1 MDVLAACPADPSTPS
16 RYTEDRQPRALAPA
30 FCTKPTAAGQSPALR
45 AKSTCARV
53 EHAPR
58 YTRPYRDCPEAHHAM
73 RLSTIKL
80 SGFKSF
86 VDPTTLHLPTNM
98 TGVVGP
104 NGCGKSNIIDAVRWV
119 MGESSA
125 SRLRGDSLTDV
136 IFSGSS
142 ARKPVSQAT
151 VELIF
156 DNTDHTI
163 TGEYASFNE
172 ISVKRTVS
180 RDGSSNYYLN
190 GTKCRRRDITD
201 LFLGTGLGPR
211 SYSIIEQ
218 GMISQIIEARPEDL
232 RVYLEEAAG
241 ISKYKE
247 RRKETETRIRHTRE
261 NLDRLGDLREEIG
274 KQLEHL
280 KRQARQAEQYQGLQ
294 EERKIKDAEW
304 KALEFRGLDQRL
316 GGLREALSQEETR
329 LQQFIAEQRDAEARI
344 ETSRVRRE
352 EAADAL
358 STAQAEVY
366 QVGSTLARLEQQ
378 IQHQREMSQRLN
390 KARDE
395 TQQALAELGQHISG
409 DESKL
414 IVLRDAVELAEPQL
428 EQLQEENEIKQ
439 EALRDAE
446 ARLADWQARWE
457 AHTRSTSEASRAGEV
472 ERTRVDYLDRQVLE
486 ADRRREALAV
496 ERGGLDLESLADAFE
511 ELQLQHETQK
521 AALDGLTEQVEARKE
536 AVAGLQD
543 RQRTGQTELADIRK
557 QAQAARGRLSSLE
570 TLPQAALGQEQGA
583 AVAWLKQHRLDSGAR
598 VGERLS
604 VESGWEN
611 AVESALG
618 QLIEGV
624 LVDAPESLVG
634 ALAELGEG
642 RIALVSAE
650 QGTLDVAPTSLAA
663 KVQGPTAIRRLL
675 ARLHAAED
683 LEQARALQATL
694 GEGDSV
700 ITRGGERLGEGW
712 VRVSRSGAAKQGALL
727 REREIVTLREQIDT
741 LQEREA
747 ELEER
752 LAAFRDQLL
761 AGEQH
766 REEAQRQLY
775 QAHRSVS
782 ELGGQLQSQQ
792 GKVDAAR
799 TRIDRIEG
807 ELSQLLETLDAGR
820 EQVREARG
828 RLDEAVN
835 SMGDLESVRHALESE
850 RRQFTDARDQ
860 ARDAARN
867 VRDAAHSLALT
878 LESQRTQVASLSQ
891 ALERMSTQRGQLDSR
906 LGELHAQLDDGD
918 TPVQS
923 LEAEHQN
930 ALGERVRAD
939 RVLGEART
947 MLEGIDAELR
957 NFEQTRHQRDEQA
970 LAQRERISQR
980 KLDQQ
985 ALVLSADQLTASV
998 EKAGFVLQDVINAL
1012 PDDARIGDWEQAVHQ
1027 IDGRM
1032 RRLEPVNLAAIQEYG
1047 EASQRSEYLD
1057 AQNTDLT
1064 TALETLEDAIRK
1076 IDRETRGRF
1085 KDTFDRVNA
1094 GVQQLYPRLFGGGHA
1109 YLELTGEDLLDTGV
1123 TIMARPPGKR
1133 VSSISLLSG
1142 GEKAMTAV
1150 ALVFAI
1156 FQLNPAPFCLLD
1168 EVDAPLDEANVGR
1181 LANMVKEMSEKV
1193 QFLFVSHNKATMEAA
1208 HQLSG
1213 VTMREPGVSR
1223 LVSVDLEEAARLAGA
1238 A

>member
-1 MDVLAACPADPSTPS
+1 
-16 RYTEDRQPRALAPA
+16 
-30 FCTKPTAAGQSPALR
+30 
-45 AKSTCARV
+45 
-53 EHAPR
+53 
-58 YTRPYRDCPEAHHAM
+58 M

-98 TGVVGP
+98 TGIVGP

-156 DNTDHTI
+156 DNSDHTI
-163 TGEYASFNE
+163 SGEYASFNE
-172 ISVKRTVS
+172 ISVKRQVS
-180 RDGSSNYYLN
+180 RDGSSSYYLN

-261 NLDRLGDLREEIG
+261 NLERLGDLREEIG

-280 KRQARQAEQYQGLQ
+280 KRQARQAEQYQALQ
-294 EERKIKDAEW
+294 EERRVKDAQW
-304 KALEFRGLDQRL
+304 KALEYRGLDSRL
-316 GGLREALSQEETR
+316 QGLREALGQEETR

-344 ETSRVRRE
+344 ETGRVRRE

-358 STAQAEVY
+358 SKAQAEVY
-366 QVGSTLARLEQQ
+366 QVGSTLARIEQQ
-378 IQHQREMSQRLN
+378 IQHQRDLSQRLH

-395 TQQALAELGQHISG
+395 AQLALAELGRHISG
-409 DESKL
+409 DEAKL
-414 IVLRDAVELAEPQL
+414 ALLRESVDIAGPQL
-428 EQLQEENEIKQ
+428 EQLQEDNEYKQ
-439 EALRDAE
+439 EALREAE
-446 ARLADWQARWE
+446 ARLADWQQRWE
-457 AHTRSTSEASRAGEV
+457 THQRYTAEASRAGEV
-472 ERTRVDYLDRQVLE
+472 ERTRVDYLDRQSLE
-486 ADRRREALAV
+486 AERRREALAA
-496 ERGGLDLESLADAFE
+496 ERAGLDLDALAAAFE
-511 ELQLQHETQK
+511 QVELQHETQR
-521 AALDGLTEQVEARKE
+521 AALDGLNEQVETRKQ
-536 AVAGLQD
+536 ALTALQEQ
-543 RQRTGQTELADIRK
+543 QRGAQSELAEVRK

-570 TLPQAALGQEQGA
+570 TLQQAALGQEQGA
-583 AVAWLKQHRLDSGAR
+583 AVAWLKARGLDSAAR
-598 VGERLS
+598 VGERIS

-611 AVESALG
+611 AVEGALG

-624 LVDAPESLVG
+624 LVDAPETLVD
-634 ALAELGEG
+634 ALGELGEG
-642 RIALVSAE
+642 RIALVSSDKEA
-650 QGTLDVAPTSLAA
+650 GNFAPTSLAA
-663 KVQGPTAIRRLL
+663 KVQGPIAIRRLL
-675 ARLHAAED
+675 SRLHAAED
-683 LEQARALQATL
+683 LAAARALLPQL

-700 ITRGGERLGEGW
+700 ITRDGARLGEGW
-712 VRVSRSGAAKQGALL
+712 LRVSRSGAAKQGALL
-727 REREIVTLREQIDT
+727 RERQIQALRGQIDA
-741 LQEREA
+741 LQDREA
-747 ELEER
+747 ELDQR
-752 LAAFRDQLL
+752 LASLREQSL
-761 AGEQH
+761 AAEQQ

-782 ELGGQLQSQQ
+782 ELAGQLQSQQ

-799 TRIDRIEG
+799 TRIERIET
-807 ELSQLLETLDAGR
+807 EIAQLLETLDGSR
-820 EQVREARG
+820 EQAREARSK
-828 RLDEAVN
+828 LEDAVT
-835 SMGDLESVRHALESE
+835 SMGDLESTRHMLESE
-850 RRQFTDARDQ
+850 RRQLTEARDL
-860 ARDAARN
+860 ARDAARR
-867 VRDAAHSLALT
+867 VREASHALALI
-878 LESQRTQVASLSQ
+878 LESQRTQIASLSQ
-891 ALERMSTQRGQLDSR
+891 ALERMGNQRGQLDSR
-906 LGELHAQLDDGD
+906 LGELSAQLSEGD
-918 TPVQS
+918 SPVHA
-923 LEAEHQN
+923 LEAEHQA
-930 ALGERVRAD
+930 ALSERVRTD
-939 RVLGEART
+939 RALGEARA
-947 MLEGIDAELR
+947 LLDGIDNELR
-957 NFEQTRHQRDEQA
+957 GLEQTRQQRDEQA
-970 LAQRERISQR
+970 LAQRERIAQR
-980 KLDQQ
+980 RLDQQ
-985 ALVLSADQLTASV
+985 ALVLSAEQLSAAV
-998 EKAGFVLQDVINAL
+998 VKAGFVLEDVINGL
-1012 PDDARIGDWEQAVHQ
+1012 PEQADPAEWEQAVQQ

-1032 RRLEPVNLAAIQEYG
+1032 RRLEPVNLAAISEYG
-1047 EASQRSEYLD
+1047 EAAQRAEYLE
-1057 AQNTDLT
+1057 AQDVDLN

-1094 GVQQLYPRLFGGGHA
+1094 GVQALYPRLFGGGHA

-1123 TIMARPPGKR
+1123 AIMARPPGKR

-1181 LANMVKEMSEKV
+1181 LAAMVKEMSEKV